1 MVRGLVVATKG
12 IRKKE
17 LLSLLDRFSTRIDL
31 LSDEQ
36 KMFVRLFLGA
46 QNFRSIATMAGVN
59 EATIA
64 RRLKKIADR
73 ISSNNFITALS
84 QNSSITGEKMEILK
98 DYFVNALPMAR
109 IAKDRNL
116 SRYRVRK
123 IIKTVVSC
131 Y

>member
-1 MVRGLVVATKG
+1 
-12 IRKKE
+12 
-17 LLSLLDRFSTRIDL
+17 
-31 LSDEQ
+31 
-36 KMFVRLFLGA
+36 
-46 QNFRSIATMAGVN
+46 MAGVN

-73 ISSNNFITALS
+73 ISSNNFITAMS

-98 DYFVNALPMAR
+98 DYFVNALPIAR

-116 SRYRVRK
+116 SHYRVRK

-131 Y
+131 

>member
-12 IRKKE
+12 TRKKE
-17 LLSLLDRFSTRIDL
+17 LLGLLDRFSTRIDL

-36 KMFVRLFLGA
+36 KMFVRLFLDA

-131 Y
+131 

>member
-1 MVRGLVVATKG
+1 VATKG

-36 KMFVRLFLGA
+36 KMFVRLFLDA

-131 Y
+131 

>member
-12 IRKKE
+12 TRKKE
-17 LLSLLDRFSTRIDL
+17 LLCLLDRFSTRIDL

-36 KMFVRLFLGA
+36 KMFVRLFLDA

-98 DYFVNALPMAR
+98 DYFVNALPIAR

-116 SRYRVRK
+116 SCYRVRK

-131 Y
+131 